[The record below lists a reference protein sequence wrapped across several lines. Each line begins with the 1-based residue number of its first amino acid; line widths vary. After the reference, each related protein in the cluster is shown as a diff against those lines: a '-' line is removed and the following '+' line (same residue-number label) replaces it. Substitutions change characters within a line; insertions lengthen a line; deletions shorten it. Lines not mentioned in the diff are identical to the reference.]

1 MPVQG
6 TGLQDGYSR
15 ERFPE
20 EMTELLR
27 AVEQRL
33 PPIIPF
39 ENTKTVMRTCVL
51 AVETLQNGAVYH
63 LQCSD
68 LHSSPCRQPR
78 ELAPLV
84 ITPAK
89 PWLVASE

>member
-1 MPVQG
+1 
-6 TGLQDGYSR
+6 
-15 ERFPE
+15 
-20 EMTELLR
+20 MTELLR

-51 AVETLQNGAVYH
+51 AVENLQNGAVYH